1 MLFAGKITPI
11 YYKRQRHGERLE
23 KSRNRNVLT
32 TGKLRFVVKIKN
44 VVCMEGDGRFWLLD
58 GKHILLERIA
68 VDSLVSH
75 IGSVIIYRGG

>member
-1 MLFAGKITPI
+1 
-11 YYKRQRHGERLE
+11 
-23 KSRNRNVLT
+23 
-32 TGKLRFVVKIKN
+32 
-44 VVCMEGDGRFWLLD
+44 MEGDGRFWLLD